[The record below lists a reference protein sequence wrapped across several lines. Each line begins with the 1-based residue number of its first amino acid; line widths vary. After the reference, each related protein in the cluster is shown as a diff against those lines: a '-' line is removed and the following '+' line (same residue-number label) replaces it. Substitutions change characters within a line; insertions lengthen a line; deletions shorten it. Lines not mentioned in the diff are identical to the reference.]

1 MIELAGVQP
10 RDDDRVAEL
19 LLAGVP
25 EAHRLASWILR
36 DPIGAEDAVQEA
48 LLRAWNRRR
57 SIRFEAGEP
66 HRWFMR
72 IVVNVCR
79 DELRRRRRQPVA
91 TVELAAET
99 PGQPARAAAD
109 PEDLGRAIGRLKE
122 DEQVLLGLRFGRD
135 LTVPQI
141 AAQLALPEGTVKSR
155 LHYALE
161 HVRAALDAERRAE
174 EQKRCTPPIS
184 RRGFGP
190 TTRPARRR
198 TPPV

>member
-1 MIELAGVQP
+1 MIELARVQP

-25 EAHRLASWILR
+25 EAHRLASSVLR

-48 LLRAWNRRR
+48 LLRAWSRRR
-57 SIRFEAGEP
+57 SIRFELGEP

-72 IVVNVCR
+72 IVLNVCR

-91 TVELAAET
+91 PMAQLVEAEPT
-99 PGQPARAAAD
+99 NAPGGTAD
-109 PEDLGRAIGRLKE
+109 DGGLGRAIGRLTE
-122 DEQVLLGLRFGRD
+122 DEQIMLGLRFGRD
-135 LTVPQI
+135 LTIPQI
-141 AAQLALPEGTVKSR
+141 AAQLSVAEGTVKSR

-174 EQKRCTPPIS
+174 EQKR
-184 RRGFGP
+184 
-190 TTRPARRR
+190 
-198 TPPV
+198 